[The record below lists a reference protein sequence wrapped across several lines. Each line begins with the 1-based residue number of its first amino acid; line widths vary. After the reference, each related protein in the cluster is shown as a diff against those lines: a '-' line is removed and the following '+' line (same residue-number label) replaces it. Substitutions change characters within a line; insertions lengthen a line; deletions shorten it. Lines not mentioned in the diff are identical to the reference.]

1 MEEVKKIKKHSLI
14 EDQADALERKIMK
27 KLTGSAL
34 LIGSTLIWAG
44 VIIGSALVLKST
56 EYKEAVS
63 KILYYGVIVHVM
75 LLNSMLLWT
84 KKKSEFK
91 SGLTII
97 LSALIWGGV
106 MIWTSTVLKG
116 TPYKDEIRNIISG
129 ATSAHLLFIWAP
141 IGIIYVNEKKKLKN
155 RD

>member
-1 MEEVKKIKKHSLI
+1 MDKKIG
-14 EDQADALERKIMK
+14 A
-27 KLTGSAL
+27 AL
-34 LIGSTLIWAG
+34 LIGSTLIWAS
-44 VIIGSALVLKST
+44 VIIGSAAVLKGT

-63 KILYYGVIVHVM
+63 RILYYGVIIHVM
-75 LLNSMLLWT
+75 LFNMMILWT
-84 KKKSEFK
+84 KKKSVFK

-141 IGIIYVNEKKKLKN
+141 LGILNQKLKK
-155 RD
+155 RKK

>member
-1 MEEVKKIKKHSLI
+1 
-14 EDQADALERKIMK
+14 MK
-27 KLTGSAL
+27 KPLGAAL
-34 LIGSTLIWAG
+34 LIGSTLIWAS
-44 VIIGSALVLKST
+44 VIIGSAAVLKGT

-63 KILYYGVIVHVM
+63 RILYYGVIIHVM
-75 LLNSMLLWT
+75 LFNMMILWT
-84 KKKSEFK
+84 KKKSVFK

-116 TPYKDEIRNIISG
+116 TPYKDEIRNAITG

-141 IGIIYVNEKKKLKN
+141 LGILNQKLKKKKEIK
-155 RD
+155 DQEIDKIDIE

>member
-1 MEEVKKIKKHSLI
+1 
-14 EDQADALERKIMK
+14 MK
-27 KLTGSAL
+27 KPIGAAI
-34 LIGSTLIWAG
+34 LIGSTLIWAS
-44 VIIGSALVLKST
+44 VIIGSAVVLKGT

-63 KILYYGVIVHVM
+63 RIMYYGVILHVLM
-75 LLNSMLLWT
+75 INTMLLWT
-84 KKKSEFK
+84 KKKSEFR

-116 TPYKDEIRNIISG
+116 SPYKDQIRNIISG

-141 IGIIYVNEKKKLKN
+141 IGILVTKAKTKL
-155 RD
+155 RDKETE

>member
-1 MEEVKKIKKHSLI
+1 
-14 EDQADALERKIMK
+14 MK
-27 KLTGSAL
+27 KPLGAAL
-34 LIGSTLIWAG
+34 LIGSTLIWAS
-44 VIIGSALVLKST
+44 VIIGSAAVLKGT

-63 KILYYGVIVHVM
+63 RILYYGVIIHVM
-75 LLNSMLLWT
+75 LFNMMILWT
-84 KKKSEFK
+84 KKKSVFK

-116 TPYKDEIRNIISG
+116 TPYKDEIRNAITG

-141 IGIIYVNEKKKLKN
+141 LGILNQKLKKKKEIK
-155 RD
+155 DQEIDKTDSE

>member
-1 MEEVKKIKKHSLI
+1 
-14 EDQADALERKIMK
+14 MK
-27 KLTGSAL
+27 KPLGAAI
-34 LIGSTLIWAG
+34 LIGSTLIWAS
-44 VIIGSALVLKST
+44 VIIGSAAVLKGT

-63 KILYYGVIVHVM
+63 RILYYGVILHVM
-75 LLNSMLLWT
+75 LLNMMLLWT

-91 SGLTII
+91 SGLIII

-116 TPYKDEIRNIISG
+116 TPFKDEIRNVITG

-141 IGIIYVNEKKKLKN
+141 IGILNQKLKKKKKIE
-155 RD
+155 DQEIDKKE

>member
-1 MEEVKKIKKHSLI
+1 
-14 EDQADALERKIMK
+14 MK
-27 KLTGSAL
+27 KYTRAAL
-34 LIGSTLIWAG
+34 LIGSTLIWAS
-44 VIIGSALVLKST
+44 VIIGSAAVLKGT

-63 KILYYGVIVHVM
+63 RILYYGVIIHVM
-75 LLNSMLLWT
+75 LFNMMILWT
-84 KKKSEFK
+84 KKKSVFK

-116 TPYKDEIRNIISG
+116 TPYKDEIRNAITG

-141 IGIIYVNEKKKLKN
+141 LGILNQKLKKKKEIK
-155 RD
+155 DQEIDKTDSE

>member
-1 MEEVKKIKKHSLI
+1 
-14 EDQADALERKIMK
+14 MK
-27 KLTGSAL
+27 KLSGSAL
-34 LIGSTLIWAG
+34 LIASTLIWAG
-44 VIIGSALVLKST
+44 VIVGSAVVLKGT
-56 EYKEAVS
+56 EYKEIVS
-63 KILYYGVIVHVM
+63 KILYIGVIVHMQLFNIM
-75 LLNSMLLWT
+75 LFWT

-106 MIWTSTVLKG
+106 IIWTSTVLKG

-141 IGIIYVNEKKKLKN
+141 IGILSNKEKKQIELEKQE
-155 RD
+155 

>member
-1 MEEVKKIKKHSLI
+1 MENKKKAI
-14 EDQADALERKIMK
+14 
-27 KLTGSAL
+27 AL
-34 LIGSTLIWAG
+34 LIASTIIWAG
-44 VIIGSALVLKST
+44 VIVGSAVVLKGT
-56 EYKEAVS
+56 EYKESVS
-63 KILYYGVIVHVM
+63 KILYIGVIVHMQLFNIM
-75 LLNSMLLWT
+75 LFWT

-106 MIWTSTVLKG
+106 IIWTSTILKG

-141 IGIIYVNEKKKLKN
+141 IGIIFKKEKKQIEQEN
-155 RD
+155 QE

>member
-1 MEEVKKIKKHSLI
+1 
-14 EDQADALERKIMK
+14 MK
-27 KLTGSAL
+27 KPLGAAL
-34 LIGSTLIWAG
+34 LIGSTLLWAS
-44 VIIGSALVLKST
+44 VIVGSAVVLKGT

-63 KILYYGVIVHVM
+63 RILYYGFIVHVM
-75 LLNSMLLWT
+75 LLNIMLFWT

-106 MIWTSTVLKG
+106 IIGTSIVLKS
-116 TPYKDEIRNIISG
+116 TPYKDAIRNIISG

-141 IGIIYVNEKKKLKN
+141 IGIIFAREKKQMASKQNIDKT
-155 RD
+155 DSE